1 MKRSLSLVI
10 DVLVK
15 LGACLAAFTW
25 LFSSK
30 IPLVPECP
38 EKPRIIRWR
47 GEDSGYTSTTAVQ
60 PADNGSNADMK

>member
-15 LGACLAAFTW
+15 LGACLAAFTGC
-25 LFSSK
+25 SSK
-30 IPLVPECP
+30 SPGP